1 MSPNLP
7 SNLNFNPTHS
17 TPILTATVLV
27 APITP
32 SRGTVAD
39 LTAGICQMSLDRN
52 PTYFGV
58 GEVSSGASS
67 STETVVT
74 TDLANSLHQM
84 ATGVAALANSLGGGT
99 AQLTRGTM
107 TGDPQFP
114 AWDGQPAT
122 LLGWISETTRMKEIR
137 NVPDDLAI
145 RYARLKLESKL
156 QEVYPATAAPENW
169 EHFTTF
175 LKNTFLPANWS
186 LILRILLQTQKMA

>member
-1 MSPNLP
+1 MDEDDWLKEFLLP
-7 SNLNFNPTHS
+7 PGNLNSNPTRS
-17 TPILTATVLV
+17 TLIPSVQPVTVLV

-32 SRGTVAD
+32 ARGTVAD
-39 LTAGICQMSLDRN
+39 LTAGVRRMSLDRN

-58 GEVSSGASS
+58 GDVTSGASS

-74 TDLANSLHQM
+74 PDLANALHQM

-107 TGDPQFP
+107 LTGDPQFP
-114 AWDGQPAT
+114 AWDWQTAT

-145 RYARLKLESKL
+145 RYARFKLDSKL
-156 QEVYPATAAPENW
+156 QEVYPATAAPETW
-169 EHFTTF
+169 
-175 LKNTFLPANWS
+175 
-186 LILRILLQTQKMA
+186 